1 MLISGQGGASV
12 SGPAYLALHGTGE
25 LRARIAIARTLTAE
39 CRLCPREC
47 GARRLQGEVGVCGV
61 AGDAVVS
68 SHGAHFGEEAP
79 LVGRRGSG
87 TIFLARCN
95 LQCVFCQN
103 FEISQGGEGR
113 RMSPDQLARIMLDLQ
128 RLGCHN
134 INLVTPTH
142 QVFQILQALPIAI
155 AGGLHLPLVYNC
167 GGYESLEAL
176 RLLDGVVD
184 LYLPDFKY
192 ADAAVARRYSGVSDY
207 PAVAQA
213 AIREMH
219 RQVGDLAVDE
229 RGVARRGVLVR
240 HLVLPGGLAGTEA
253 VVRFLAGIS
262 PDTYLNIMGQYRPCY
277 RAHAD
282 PLLARRPTADELERA
297 LRLARAAGLWR
308 LDAFC

>member
-1 MLISGQGGASV
+1 MSWPG
-12 SGPAYLALHGTGE
+12 YLALYGTGE
-25 LRARIAIARTLTAE
+25 LRARIETARALTAE
-39 CRLCPREC
+39 CRLCPRGC
-47 GARRLQGEVGVCGV
+47 GARRLQGDVGVCGV
-61 AGDAVVS
+61 AGDAVAS

-79 LVGRRGSG
+79 LVGRGGSG

-103 FEISQGGEGR
+103 FEVSQRGEGR
-113 RMSPDQLARIMLDLQ
+113 RTSPDQLARTMLDLQ

-155 AGGLHLPLVYNC
+155 AGGLRVPLVYNC
-167 GGYESLEAL
+167 GGYESLETL

-192 ADAAVARRYSGVSDY
+192 ADAAVARRYSGVGDY

-229 RGVARRGVLVR
+229 RGVARRGLLVR
-240 HLVLPGGLAGTEA
+240 HLVLPGDLAGTEE

-262 PDTYLNIMGQYRPCY
+262 PDTYLNIMDQYRPCY
-277 RAHAD
+277 RAHAY
-282 PLLARRPTADELERA
+282 PLLARRPTAGELARA
-297 LRLARAAGLWR
+297 LRVARAAGLRR
-308 LDAFC
+308 LAGFC

>member
-1 MLISGQGGASV
+1 V
-12 SGPAYLALHGTGE
+12 SWPAYLALYGTGE
-25 LRARIAIARTLTAE
+25 LRARIETARALTAE

-47 GARRLQGEVGVCGV
+47 GARRLQGDVGVCGV

-68 SHGAHFGEEAP
+68 SHGAHFGEETP
-79 LVGRRGSG
+79 LVGRGGSG

-103 FEISQGGEGR
+103 FEISQRGEGR
-113 RMSPDQLARIMLDLQ
+113 RISPEGLARTMLDLQ

-134 INLVTPTH
+134 LNFVTPTH

-155 AGGLHLPLVYNC
+155 AGGLRVPLVYNC

-192 ADAAVARRYSGVSDY
+192 ADAAVARRYSGVDDY

-229 RGVARRGVLVR
+229 GGVARRGVLVR
-240 HLVLPGGLAGTEA
+240 HLVLPGGLAGTEE

-262 PDTYLNIMGQYRPCY
+262 PDTCLNIMDQYRPCY
-277 RAHAD
+277 RAHAY

-297 LRLARAAGLWR
+297 HGLARAAGLRR
-308 LDAFC
+308 LDGFC

>member
-1 MLISGQGGASV
+1 V
-12 SGPAYLALHGTGE
+12 SWPGYLALYGTGE
-25 LRARIAIARTLTAE
+25 LRARIETARALTAE
-39 CRLCPREC
+39 CRLCPRGC
-47 GARRLQGEVGVCGV
+47 GARRLQGDVGVCGV

-79 LVGRRGSG
+79 LVGRGGSG

-103 FEISQGGEGR
+103 FEVSQRGEGR
-113 RMSPDQLARIMLDLQ
+113 RRSPDQLARTMLDLQ

-155 AGGLHLPLVYNC
+155 AGGLRVPLVYNC

-192 ADAAVARRYSGVSDY
+192 ADAMVARQCSGVGDY

-229 RGVARRGVLVR
+229 RGVARRGLLVR
-240 HLVLPGGLAGTEA
+240 HLVLPGGLAGTEE

-262 PDTYLNIMGQYRPCY
+262 PDTYLNIMDQYRPCY
-277 RAHAD
+277 RAHAH
-282 PLLARRPTADELERA
+282 PLLARRPTVGELERA

-308 LDAFC
+308 LDGFC